1 MRVTLKYRTMFSE
14 KVSSREV
21 SDPKLNLDTE
31 AHFAGLLWDKISA
44 EVPGAVL
51 LERITDNPGG
61 FVAVRDGEG
70 IFSSTA
76 FSDHDLTPQEREQAR
91 RKLT

>member
-1 MRVTLKYRTMFSE
+1 VKLTITYRTPFSE
-14 KVSSREV
+14 KVHSREV

-51 LERITDNPGG
+51 LDRVTENPGG
-61 FVAVRDGEG
+61 FVTMRGTDGIYKSIIHG
-70 IFSSTA
+70 DHTLTA
-76 FSDHDLTPQEREQAR
+76 QWREMAR
-91 RKLT
+91 GKLA